1 MPASEPS
8 QRERRRLRVQH
19 VPTGRRRPWAEN
31 PRIMPESEME
41 SLKRSLAHWGLVQ
54 LIVVRRADNTVSTII
69 AAERAGR
76 TCLAAE
82 PEPRYSDM
90 AVARWEALT
99 GAPATRESGS

>member
-8 QRERRRLRVQH
+8 QRECRRLRVQH
-19 VPTGRRRPWAEN
+19 VPTGRLRPWAEN

-54 LIVVRRADNTVSTII
+54 PTVVGRADNTVSTIV
-69 AAERAGR
+69 AAQRAGR

-82 PEPRYSDM
+82 PEPRYCDI

-99 GAPATRESGS
+99 SGPAAREDGS